1 MESILSLI
9 ERYYEMKAGEF
20 IQNHQSFFVV
30 HDDEIE
36 LRITY
41 RAVKHIVEKRK
52 KDGFNPIEIKEL
64 FDLALNILINLNYKV
79 LDDQENNSYL
89 LVETDVGIENSGLII
104 ALDKGVE
111 GEAVYIKTIF
121 SKAYSKI
128 KKLEN
133 KKLTVCEFKVSGRTE
148 HPSIAI

>member
-1 MESILSLI
+1 MEPILSLI

-64 FDLALNILINLNYKV
+64 FDLALNILINLNYRHYTQKPR
-79 LDDQENNSYL
+79 LFYPSFSL
-89 LVETDVGIENSGLII
+89 FFFLCGAIVEASRMESRTFLFIERVRPLCIRNISLM
-104 ALDKGVE
+104 
-111 GEAVYIKTIF
+111 
-121 SKAYSKI
+121 
-128 KKLEN
+128 
-133 KKLTVCEFKVSGRTE
+133 CEK
-148 HPSIAI
+148 